1 MTQSN
6 DVLLTSTPLPKIL
19 VILAHPDPEHSI
31 ANKAILAAYQ
41 QLPHVT
47 VHDLYAAYPEFFI
60 DVVYEHELLA
70 QHDIIVFQHP
80 LYLYSCPSLLKE
92 WMDCVLG
99 KGFAYGEGNALKGKQ
114 WRSVITAGGI
124 EEAFSET
131 GYNQH
136 SMDDILIPFKITAAL
151 CQMEWITPSV
161 QYWARKITIEK
172 RQSYINNYRNW
183 LLNPKGEF

>member
-1 MTQSN
+1 MTQ
-6 DVLLTSTPLPKIL
+6 LPRIL
-19 VILAHPDPEHSI
+19 VILAHPDPEHSV
-31 ANKAILAAYQ
+31 ANKAILSAYQ
-41 QLPHVT
+41 DLSHVT
-47 VHDLYAAYPEFFI
+47 VHDLYAHYPEFFI
-60 DVVYEHELLA
+60 DVIYEHELLA
-70 QHDIIVFQHP
+70 QHDIIIFQHP

-114 WRSVITAGGI
+114 WRSVITVGGI

-151 CQMEWITPSV
+151 CQMEWLTPSI

-172 RQSYINNYRNW
+172 RQQFIDEYRQW
-183 LLNPKGEF
+183 LVNPKGES